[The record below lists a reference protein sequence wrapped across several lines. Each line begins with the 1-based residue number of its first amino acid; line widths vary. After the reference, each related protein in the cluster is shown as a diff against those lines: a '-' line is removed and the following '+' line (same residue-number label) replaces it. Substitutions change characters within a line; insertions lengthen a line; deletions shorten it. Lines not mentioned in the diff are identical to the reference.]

1 VTADT
6 EARDVGLA
14 REGDPEAFERL
25 YRSHVDRI
33 HSLARRM
40 GGPDL
45 ADDLTQEIFIR
56 AWRKL
61 DTFRGDAAFGTWL
74 YRLAMNLIL
83 TRRAR
88 VRRREARTEAGEGA
102 LTGFTSR
109 DRNPGLKV
117 DMEAAVETLPDG
129 ARQVFVLYDVE
140 GFTHK
145 EIGRMLEI
153 STGTSKSQLHRARAL
168 LRERLL

>member
-1 VTADT
+1 MTASS

-14 REGDPEAFERL
+14 REGDPDAFERL
-25 YRSHVDRI
+25 YRSHVPRI

-40 GGPDL
+40 GGPDV

-61 DTFRGDAAFGTWL
+61 HTFRQEAAFGTWL

-83 TRRAR
+83 SRREQI
-88 VRRREARTEAGEGA
+88 RRRESRTEAGEGA
-102 LTGFTSR
+102 LAGFTSR

-117 DMEAAVETLPDG
+117 DMESAVATLPDG

-140 GFTHK
+140 GYSHG
-145 EIGRMLEI
+145 EIARMLEI
-153 STGTSKSQLHRARAL
+153 SSGTSKSQLHRARAL